1 MKKKILK
8 WVTDILEFAALYGIL
23 YSVHEA
29 YDSGPKMWHVVGC
42 IAIIYTIHGYMI
54 YRERNKEYFE
64 KKEAKK
70 YGE

>member
-8 WVTDILEFAALYGIL
+8 WIIDLLEFAALYGLL
-23 YSVHEA
+23 YSVYKV
-29 YDSGPKMWHVVGC
+29 YDFGPKMWHVMGC
-42 IAIIYTIHGYMI
+42 LFIIYSIHGYMM
-54 YRERNKEYFE
+54 YRERNKEYFK